1 MSDPFDISTHEDFM
15 LDQVLPLVIG
25 YAHAN
30 QYATET
36 AALAALAAVTTI
48 LTAKGFTADELYSFM
63 VAFEAG
69 VNGETI
75 Q

>member
-1 MSDPFDISTHEDFM
+1 MSDPFDIGTHEDFM
-15 LDQVLPLVIG
+15 LDEVLPLVVR

-30 QYATET
+30 QYPTEA

-48 LTAKGFTADELYSFM
+48 LTAKGFTTEELYSFM